1 MGRIHHQNNQKE
13 KNWIVRDNGP
23 GHNITFQSSPP
34 MDEWHISRPGGKREF
49 WPHRDFWPALLKPTE
64 IAQQLTLFESDLYRT
79 VQSSELVESM
89 WAKENK
95 EINSPTLLKMIQ
107 HTINF
112 TLWFEKYKD
121 WKLRRKSSCCELNN
135 WDSASLSRAER
146 QWCPWGCQCYE
157 LIPCLQTRPHVRG
170 RFA

>member
-1 MGRIHHQNNQKE
+1 MGWIHHQNNQKE
-13 KNWIVRDNGP
+13 KNWTARDNGP

-34 MDEWHISRPGGKREF
+34 MGEWHISRPGGKREF

-64 IAQQLTLFESDLYRT
+64 IARQLTLFESDLYHT

-112 TLWFEKYKD
+112 TLWFEK
-121 WKLRRKSSCCELNN
+121 
-135 WDSASLSRAER
+135 
-146 QWCPWGCQCYE
+146 
-157 LIPCLQTRPHVRG
+157 
-170 RFA
+170 